1 MLFGTPI
8 VVKDMDMECFC
19 MFKTRIRYVKRAWST
34 MFLLKLVYLAVHSD
48 TILVTMLVGNKRDL
62 ADMREVSVEDATQYA
77 EAEGLMFLETSALDA
92 TNVNA
97 AFHSVMKEIY
107 NSFNRKTLSS
117 VSNKSEFVSK
127 SEKIVLSSDYRDSQ
141 KNFPTCCSGSVT
153 SS

>member
-1 MLFGTPI
+1 MSRGHG
-8 VVKDMDMECFC
+8 
-19 MFKTRIRYVKRAWST
+19 ST
-34 MFLLKLVYLAVHSD
+34 MFLLKFVYLAVHSD
-48 TILVTMLVGNKRDL
+48 TILVTMLVGNKQDL

-92 TNVNA
+92 TNVNT

-117 VSNKSEFVSK
+117 VSNKSELVSK

-141 KNFPTCCSGSVT
+141 KSFPTCCSGSVT
-153 SS
+153 AS